1 MCKKLSA
8 LLLAAVLLAA
18 LSAPFAAPLA
28 AYAAEGDAA
37 FARIT
42 REGIYLYSEP
52 DEDAGLFELPQ
63 SWFVRVTARLGG
75 YCAVAYLSDTPE
87 RTAVYGYCKEEEL
100 TFVGY
105 TPETPFLSYT
115 VDVTFSAGDP
125 SLPDGFLTTYTVS
138 AAYYG
143 SFSYGSATYY
153 YVELE
158 GRFGYVPASACPPLD
173 LPENTEHTETETPAP
188 DPDGSPAGSAAG
200 AVSVVLACVL
210 AAAALGIAYFLFRPA
225 ARAGRRSKRAER
237 DEREDVYF

>member
-18 LSAPFAAPLA
+18 LSAPFAVPLA
-28 AYAAEGDAA
+28 AYAAEDDAA

-42 REGIYLYSEP
+42 REGVYLYSEP

-143 SFSYGSATYY
+143 RFSYGSATYY

-158 GRFGYVPASACPPLD
+158 GRFGY
-173 LPENTEHTETETPAP
+173 
-188 DPDGSPAGSAAG
+188 GS
-200 AVSVVLACVL
+200 
-210 AAAALGIAYFLFRPA
+210 
-225 ARAGRRSKRAER
+225 
-237 DEREDVYF
+237 